1 MNRASE
7 LAGVLAGCGILGV
20 AAYDWD
26 PRSKIPGYGRR
37 DVFSE
42 GGDGKKAPVKSQF
55 PDCPKTVERSPFWA
69 SCMVDKVMYVRYEE
83 EDEECYELL
92 EMDSMN
98 YTTLVNA
105 SKTQYDICF
114 YVFHFY
120 VFYCLHF
127 LE

>member
-42 GGDGKKAPVKSQF
+42 GGDGKKAPVKSQLEKNF
-55 PDCPKTVERSPFWA
+55 CDRREQKISGEPRDARKNHGIWPYFERILSKI
-69 SCMVDKVMYVRYEE
+69 VI
-83 EDEECYELL
+83 
-92 EMDSMN
+92 
-98 YTTLVNA
+98 
-105 SKTQYDICF
+105 KTQNKTLAKFQILASDPEIDF
-114 YVFHFY
+114 YS
-120 VFYCLHF
+120 
-127 LE
+127 EIKN